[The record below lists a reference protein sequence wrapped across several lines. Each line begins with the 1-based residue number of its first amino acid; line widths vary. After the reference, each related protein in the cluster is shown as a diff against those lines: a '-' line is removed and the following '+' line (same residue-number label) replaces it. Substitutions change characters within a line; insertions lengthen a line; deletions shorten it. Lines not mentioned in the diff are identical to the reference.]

1 VAKHA
6 KNGELNVGER
16 YIFTPKGA
24 SKKGYYLFKHPWPK
38 PESEEQKKKIYSR
51 DGISCYQFSEQ
62 KFELLGLYGFPGGD
76 NEWWK
81 IRLLSSNKI
90 YWMPR
95 SRVDFSHLEM
105 RYALVSTCV
114 VSQKDYETAKSF
126 IGKTVWKKNYGTD
139 TFFRWGDAS
148 KAELNDLENLVE
160 LKILEVSLVERTDD
174 WSFSFQ
180 FQSITKQGRR
190 VPFRVV
196 DKFMREDPL
205 NRGHLG
211 MERHFYFEAPKQL
224 HPGWP
229 DKIWAPIKQRK
240 VSIGMTQEQA
250 KMSLGEPLKVNKTIT
265 SKNARTQWV
274 YDDQYLYFKKGILD
288 SMQTSR

>member
-1 VAKHA
+1 M
-6 KNGELNVGER
+6 
-16 YIFTPKGA
+16 
-24 SKKGYYLFKHPWPK
+24 
-38 PESEEQKKKIYSR
+38 
-51 DGISCYQFSEQ
+51 
-62 KFELLGLYGFPGGD
+62 LGLYGFPGGD